1 MEELLR
7 RKAAAAGPKLL
18 SAMER
23 ALPEDGTLHM
33 EITLMYESE
42 ESREQPRLRIGLR
55 VGEDRLYVVR
65 SIPQFIE
72 SMETRETLSFGKGF
86 TFQPEW
92 MHFTPAENRV
102 LNILKAL
109 CLAQKES
116 GHQPS
121 RR

>member
-1 MEELLR
+1 
-7 RKAAAAGPKLL
+7 
-18 SAMER
+18 MER

-92 MHFTPAENRV
+92 MHFTPR
-102 LNILKAL
+102 
-109 CLAQKES
+109 
-116 GHQPS
+116 
-121 RR
+121 